1 MEKSS
6 NTREHLAIVAAHLF
20 YTEGVTA
27 CGVDKVVRQAGI
39 SKPTLYSHYR
49 SKAELVAAALD
60 FQHQSRRR
68 MLEDYL
74 NERSQLVPEQ
84 RLLAVFDWLEEWS
97 RQQGIRGC
105 AFLNAAAE
113 LSGSQDESAR
123 RVVIQHKQW
132 WQSLLADL
140 ARDAGAK
147 DPVRLA
153 DELLLLMDGVSARV
167 LVTGNA
173 QSAGV
178 ARRVAHLLLQES
190 RNRSYVSPPPSP
202 GSRDD
207 DGGDLEK

>member
-1 MEKSS
+1 MKNSS

-20 YTEGVTA
+20 YTEGITA